1 MLAELSIADLVLIAQ
16 ARLELSPGL
25 NVITGETGAGKTL
38 LAQAI
43 GLLMGQK
50 GGEDLVRVGAERA
63 TVQAVFADG
72 EELLAVARELPARGR
87 ARAYVSGLA
96 SSAAVVEEVVRD
108 RVAFYGQLEHA
119 RLLHLER
126 QLDLLDEAAGE
137 NVARLLVTYGEAYA
151 GARELERRL
160 QELRRA
166 QQDRERELDLLR
178 FQIEEIERAKVE
190 PGEDAR
196 VAQERDRLRHAGRL
210 LERVGGAVAFLGGE
224 TEASGLDG
232 LRGARGLVADAASWD
247 AALAPLGERL
257 DGLVAEAEDVAF
269 ALQAYLEEIDADPAH
284 RDRVELRHDE
294 LTALRRKYGATADDV
309 LAHLARARTRADE
322 LERGGEEQD
331 TLREQTRAAWEAA
344 VTAAARL
351 TEARR
356 KHAPRFAAAVARE
369 LRALSMSHARFEVA
383 LSSRGEGVAGL
394 GPRGADEVEFLFSAN
409 PGTALRPLRDT
420 ASGGELSRA
429 MLALKSV
436 ATLTADVGT
445 LIFDEVDTGIG
456 GVTATGLGERLAR
469 LASRT
474 QIVCI
479 THLAQVVAFADRHFA
494 IAKVSDPQAA
504 TTETVVR
511 RVEGEERVD
520 ELCRM
525 LGASASDPA
534 ARAHAESLLARAT
547 EARE

>member
-1 MLAELSIADLVLIAQ
+1 
-16 ARLELSPGL
+16 
-25 NVITGETGAGKTL
+25 
-38 LAQAI
+38 
-43 GLLMGQK
+43 
-50 GGEDLVRVGAERA
+50 
-63 TVQAVFADG
+63 
-72 EELLAVARELPARGR
+72 
-87 ARAYVSGLA
+87 
-96 SSAAVVEEVVRD
+96 
-108 RVAFYGQLEHA
+108 
-119 RLLHLER
+119 
-126 QLDLLDEAAGE
+126 
-137 NVARLLVTYGEAYA
+137 AYA

-210 LERVGGAVAFLGGE
+210 LERVGGAVAFLAGE

-356 KHAPRFAAAVARE
+356 KYAPRFAAAVARE
-369 LRALSMSHARFEVA
+369 LRALSMPHARFEVA